1 MKLTQHEIEL
11 ACAAKYGHV
20 LDGYKITWL
29 PHEPGVTYDGT
40 ISGDSVRSME
50 GGCPPMPD
58 MIKLKTE
65 YVVVYPPLWFP
76 SDDSAKLDEDDA
88 VVVRTEPTLTEFKFT
103 YGKGEKID
111 KLKKWVNLY
120 GMFINTRLLGKK
132 DICFN
137 IEIKVDE
144 MTFTAT
150 NTMLMNIEFKDDGSA
165 EVDLMCDI
173 WKWNF

>member
-1 MKLTQHEIEL
+1 MKLTQYEIEL
-11 ACAAKYGHV
+11 ACAAKYGHA

-40 ISGDSVRSME
+40 ISGDSVKSME
-50 GGCPPMPD
+50 GACPPMPD
-58 MIKLKTE
+58 MVKLKTE
-65 YVVVYPPLWFP
+65 YVVPPPLWLPFN
-76 SDDSAKLDEDDA
+76 DSVKVDEDDT
-88 VVVRTEPTLTEFKFT
+88 VVIQTEPTLSVFKFI
-103 YGKGEKID
+103 YGKGEKIGRLEEWV
-111 KLKKWVNLY
+111 KLYDV
-120 GMFINTRLLGKK
+120 FCNTKLLGKK